1 MQVKGLLCRA
11 ILGATS
17 WEQVFYIS
25 HVGVPQPEIAL
36 RLLRNRDNYSVKG
49 LSHCLLKE

>member
-1 MQVKGLLCRA
+1 MQTKGFLCRA

-17 WEQVFYIS
+17 WEQAFYMS

-36 RLLRNRDNYSVKG
+36 RLLRNKDNSVKG
-49 LSHCLLKE
+49 LSHCLPKE